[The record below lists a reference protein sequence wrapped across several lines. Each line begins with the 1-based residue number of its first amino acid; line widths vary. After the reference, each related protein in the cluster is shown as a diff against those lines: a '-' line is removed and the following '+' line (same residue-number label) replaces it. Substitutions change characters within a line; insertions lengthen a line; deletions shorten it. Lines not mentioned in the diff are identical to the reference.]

1 MQQLKHFPGKLRRLV
16 RSVHAQQARPDDA
29 WATTLLTSAE
39 ARLYLSMD
47 PRDREHACRVTRALI
62 QDHPES
68 GVLLR
73 AAALLHDCGKSLRPY
88 RVWERVL
95 VGLVPGRWSSRL
107 ARVFPF
113 GALYLRGEHPVLGAE
128 LVRRMGGRSRVAEL
142 IERHHAP
149 QHDAEAALLHHFD
162 ERE

>member
-1 MQQLKHFPGKLRRLV
+1 MHQLKHVAGKLRRLV

-29 WATTLLTSAE
+29 WAVTMLTPGE

-47 PRDREHACRVTRALI
+47 PRDREHACRVTRALSEV
-62 QDHPES
+62 HPDS
-68 GVLLR
+68 GALLR

-95 VGLVPGRWSSRL
+95 VGLVPGPWSSRL

-113 GALYLRGEHPVLGAE
+113 GALYLRGEHPALGAA
-128 LVRRMGGRSRVAEL
+128 LVRRTGGRARVAEL
-142 IERHHAP
+142 IARHHAP

-162 ERE
+162 DRE